1 MHLFLNAFGFQT
13 AWWVCIAGVGHG
25 LEIPALLYG
34 LSLASL
40 HLAYAPKP
48 SQEIKLAAVAL
59 AVGVAIDTVL
69 QATSV
74 IDFYGW
80 SLAFFS
86 PFWLWLLWV
95 LFAMTL
101 NASLSFLQ
109 TKPLWLSALAGM
121 VFGPLTYYA
130 GAQLGAAYFD
140 GSFIHTAVLAL
151 VWMIALPF
159 LVYVAKQLFTQNKGQ
174 T

>member
-1 MHLFLNAFGFQT
+1 
-13 AWWVCIAGVGHG
+13 
-25 LEIPALLYG
+25 

-40 HLAYAPKP
+40 HTAYTLKP

>member
-1 MHLFLNAFGFQT
+1 M
-13 AWWVCIAGVGHG
+13 
-25 LEIPALLYG
+25 
-34 LSLASL
+34 
-40 HLAYAPKP
+40 AYAPKP
-48 SQEIKLAAVAL
+48 SQEIKLSAIAL
-59 AVGVAIDTVL
+59 TMGMAIDTVL
-69 QATSV
+69 QAASV

-109 TKPLWLSALAGM
+109 TKPLWLSALAGL
-121 VFGPLTYYA
+121 VFGPMTYYA